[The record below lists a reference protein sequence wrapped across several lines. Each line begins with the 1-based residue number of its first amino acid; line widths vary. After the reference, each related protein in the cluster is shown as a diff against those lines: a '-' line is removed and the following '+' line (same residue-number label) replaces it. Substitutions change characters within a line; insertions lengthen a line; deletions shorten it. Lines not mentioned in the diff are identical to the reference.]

1 MSKQVLGY
9 ALLPRDVDAYFY
21 DRDLMA
27 ELFCQ
32 RCGARV
38 SNVRLPLPLH
48 LGKKRQ
54 IGSTYD
60 GVILMSS
67 DVADVMRVLSDAE
80 TALVHT
86 NFGAYHYFRNLDSIK
101 VDLSFRPVQFE
112 NRCSACGVS
121 AEVSHALPLRLLD
134 DGSISPSSV
143 KQTSVQ
149 FGDAWL
155 RAPMIV
161 VGAAVREALKQCKP
175 TGLDIAEV
183 YSSSTAR
190 WWKAE

>member
-21 DRDLMA
+21 DRDLMS

-32 RCGARV
+32 GCGARV
-38 SNVRLPLPLH
+38 SNVRPPLPLH

-67 DVADVMRVLSDAE
+67 DVADVMRVHSDAE
-80 TALVHT
+80 TASVDT
-86 NFGAYHYFRNLDSIK
+86 NFGVYHYFRNVDSIE

-149 FGDAWL
+149 FGEGWL

-161 VGAAVREALKQCKP
+161 VGAAVHEALKQFKP